1 MPQRLIFVS
10 SVQKELQQERY
21 EIRDY
26 VNGDPLLNKH
36 FTVFLFE
43 DLPPKDRR
51 PDEVYL
57 DMVKKSDIYVG
68 LFGSKY
74 GKPNADGFSPVEQEY
89 LCAREHA
96 KHRIILI
103 KEIDASA
110 RDSRMNA
117 LILKAQNEVV
127 RNEFSNITKLI
138 ESIYAGLVNYLEE
151 HHIIT
156 TDPFDAALNTAAVM
170 DDIAPEKISWFLKKA
185 REERNY
191 PLSENTPP
199 ADALRHLDLIHDGH
213 LKNSAL
219 LLFAKQPQK
228 FFIQAETKCLHFHG
242 TTIAKPIPSY
252 QIYNGTV
259 FDQVDAVVDFVL
271 SKLNRSV
278 TPQTNS
284 PASVVEYE
292 IPYMAIREAIVN
304 AVAHRDYTSNAAVQ
318 VMVFA
323 DRVEVWN
330 PGSLPAGLVPE
341 SLRSAHSS
349 IPRNLH
355 LAEPLFLTH
364 YIEKAGTGTLDMIAL
379 CTKAEL
385 PEPDFKQVG
394 GQFVVTLWRDW
405 LTDDVLASLDIND
418 RQKKALQQMKISK
431 RMNNSEYQYITGA
444 IKKTSSRDLDDLVTK
459 KILVKSGTT
468 GRGVTYELG
477 KKRDIKGTK
486 ETSLKS
492 AQKGVKL
499 KGDIKGTNGTSS
511 KLLEKSSGISKGAIK
526 GPSKKTP
533 GNGTLMGHMGHS
545 KRPKTKGVIKGSK
558 GTLRH
563 GSMKPSKS
571 RKLKPTVRKA
581 KKKSK
586 NK

>member
-1 MPQRLIFVS
+1 MLQITEGGNDKEGTVIGKKVRRIVNKNLTGEKIKNMPQRLIFVS

-26 VNGDPLLNKH
+26 VHGDPLLNKH

-74 GKPNADGFSPVEQEY
+74 GKPDAGGFSPVEQEY

-103 KEIDASA
+103 KDMDASA

-127 RNEFSNITKLI
+127 RNEFSNITKLL

-170 DDIAPEKISWFLKKA
+170 DDIAPEMISWFLKKA

-199 ADALRHLDLIHDGH
+199 ADALRHLDLIHSGH

-228 FFIQAETKCLHFHG
+228 FFIQAETKCLHYHG
-242 TTIAKPIPSY
+242 TTVAKPIPSY
-252 QIYNGTV
+252 QIFKGTV
-259 FDQVDAVVDFVL
+259 FEQVDEAVDFVL

-278 TPQTNS
+278 TPQSNS
-284 PASVVEYE
+284 PASAVDYE
-292 IPYMAIREAIVN
+292 IPYKAIREAIVN
-304 AVAHRDYTSNAAVQ
+304 AIAHRDYTSNAAVQ

-385 PEPDFKQVG
+385 PEPDFRQVG
-394 GQFVVTLWRDW
+394 AQFVVTLWRDW
-405 LTDDVLASLDIND
+405 LTDETVKGLLLTD
-418 RQKKALQQMKISK
+418 RQQEAVRHIKIDKKIANADYQKLFSVSK
-431 RMNNSEYQYITGA
+431 PTA
-444 IKKTSSRDLDDLVTK
+444 SRDLEDLVLKGVLK
-459 KILVKSGTT
+459 KI
-468 GRGVTYELG
+468 GVTG
-477 KKRDIKGTK
+477 KGTYYV
-486 ETSLKS
+486 L
-492 AQKGVKL
+492 
-499 KGDIKGTNGTSS
+499 SS
-511 KLLEKSSGISKGAIK
+511 KGL
-526 GPSKKTP
+526 
-533 GNGTLMGHMGHS
+533 
-545 KRPKTKGVIKGSK
+545 IKGSK
-558 GTLRH
+558 GSSPKSQKVPGNHNGLIK
-563 GSMKPSKS
+563 GSEASSPNGAFMDIWDIWDIQKAQKPKG
-571 RKLKPTVRKA
+571 P
-581 KKKSK
+581 
-586 NK
+586 

>member
-26 VNGDPLLNKH
+26 VHGDPLLNKH

-74 GKPNADGFSPVEQEY
+74 GKPDAGGVSPVEQEY
-89 LCAREHA
+89 LCAREHS

-103 KEIDASA
+103 KEMDASA
-110 RDSRMNA
+110 RDSRMDA

-156 TDPFDAALNTAAVM
+156 TDPFDAALNTAAVI

-318 VMVFA
+318 AMVFA

-349 IPRNLH
+349 IPKNLH
-355 LAEPLFLTH
+355 LATPLYLTH

-385 PEPDFKQVG
+385 PEPDFRQVG
-394 GQFVVTLWRDW
+394 AQFVVTLWRDW
-405 LTDDVLASLDIND
+405 LTMNLISSLHLNE
-418 RQKKALQQMKISK
+418 RQLEVIQFLKKEGSLTSAL
-431 RMNNSEYQYITGA
+431 YQSLTGA
-444 IKKTSSRDLDDLVTK
+444 SRQTAARDLKELSNK
-459 KILVKSGTT
+459 KIIYRRGM
-468 GRGVTYELG
+468 GRGVSYHLI
-477 KKRDIKGTK
+477 KKMTHK
-486 ETSLKS
+486 
-492 AQKGVKL
+492 
-499 KGDIKGTNGTSS
+499 
-511 KLLEKSSGISKGAIK
+511 
-526 GPSKKTP
+526 
-533 GNGTLMGHMGHS
+533 
-545 KRPKTKGVIKGSK
+545 
-558 GTLRH
+558 
-563 GSMKPSKS
+563 
-571 RKLKPTVRKA
+571 
-581 KKKSK
+581 
-586 NK
+586 

>member
-1 MPQRLIFVS
+1 MLQRLIFVS

-26 VNGDPLLNKH
+26 VHGDPLLNKH

-43 DLPPKDRR
+43 DMPPEDRR

-57 DMVKKSDIYVG
+57 EMVQKSDIYVG

-74 GKPNADGFSPVEQEY
+74 GKPNAGGVSPVEQEY

-96 KHRIILI
+96 KHRMILI
-103 KEIDASA
+103 KEMDASA

-138 ESIYAGLVNYLEE
+138 ESIYTGLVSYLEGQ
-151 HHIIT
+151 HIIT
-156 TDPFDAALNTAAVM
+156 TDPFDAAVHAEAAM
-170 DDIAPEKISWFLKKA
+170 DDIAPDKISWFLKRA

-242 TTIAKPIPSY
+242 TTVAKPIPSY
-252 QIYNGTV
+252 QIFKGTV
-259 FDQVDAVVDFVL
+259 FDQVDAAVDFVL

-278 TPQTNS
+278 MPQSNS
-284 PASVVEYE
+284 PASAVGYE

-304 AVAHRDYTSNAAVQ
+304 AVAHREYTSNAAVQ
-318 VMVFA
+318 VMIFA

-349 IPRNLH
+349 IPKNLH
-355 LAEPLFLTH
+355 LATPLYLTH

-385 PEPDFKQVG
+385 PEPDFKQNG
-394 GQFVVTLWRDW
+394 GQFVVTLWRNW
-405 LTDDVLASLDIND
+405 LTDEAIKELLLTD
-418 RQKKALQQMKISK
+418 RQQEAVRYIKINKKIANADYQKLFSISK
-431 RMNNSEYQYITGA
+431 PTA
-444 IKKTSSRDLDDLVTK
+444 SRDLEDLVVK
-459 KILVKSGTT
+459 GVLQKI
-468 GRGVTYELG
+468 GVTG
-477 KKRDIKGTK
+477 KGTYYVLRLKGLIKG
-486 ETSLKS
+486 
-492 AQKGVKL
+492 
-499 KGDIKGTNGTSS
+499 
-511 KLLEKSSGISKGAIK
+511 SKGSSPKSQKI
-526 GPSKKTP
+526 P
-533 GNGTLMGHMGHS
+533 GNNKGLTKGSGVSSQNGIHMGHS
-545 KRPKTKGVIKGSK
+545 KSPKTQGVIKGSK
-558 GTLRH
+558 GTLPKASSHKKKNSKQDVNKTNRTSRH
-563 GSMKPSKS
+563 GAMKPSKS
-571 RKLKPTVRKA
+571 RKLKRTVKAA
-581 KKKSK
+581 KKAPKKQSK

>member
-26 VNGDPLLNKH
+26 VHGDLLLNKH

-51 PDEVYL
+51 PDKVYL
-57 DMVKKSDIYVG
+57 EMVQKSDIYVG

-74 GKPNADGFSPVEQEY
+74 GKPNASGVSPVEQEY
-89 LCAREHA
+89 LCARNHA

-103 KEIDASA
+103 KEMDASA

-127 RNEFSNITKLI
+127 RNEFSNITKLL

-151 HHIIT
+151 HHILT
-156 TDPFDAALNTAAVM
+156 TDPFDATLNTAAVI
-170 DDIAPEKISWFLKKA
+170 DDIAPEKISWFLNKA

-199 ADALRHLDLIHDGH
+199 ADALRHLDLIHNGH

-228 FFIQAETKCLHFHG
+228 FFIQAETKCLRFHG
-242 TTIAKPIPSY
+242 TTVAKPIPSY
-252 QIYNGTV
+252 QIFKGTV
-259 FDQVDAVVDFVL
+259 FDQVDAAVDFVL

-278 TPQTNS
+278 TPQNNS
-284 PASVVEYE
+284 PASSVEYE
-292 IPYMAIREAIVN
+292 IPYKVIREAIVN

-394 GQFVVTLWRDW
+394 SQFVVTLWRDW
-405 LTDDVLASLDIND
+405 LTDKIVDSFHMND
-418 RQKKALQQMKISK
+418 RQRNLIASLRTKNRVS
-431 RMNNSEYQYITGA
+431 NTEYQELFGVAKRTA
-444 IKKTSSRDLDDLVTK
+444 HRDLDY
-459 KILVKSGTT
+459 LVKQRVLKRT
-468 GRGVTYELG
+468 GRTG
-477 KKRDIKGTK
+477 KGTFY
-486 ETSLKS
+486 SLN
-492 AQKGVKL
+492 KGAT
-499 KGDIKGTNGTSS
+499 KGPKGSSS

-526 GPSKKTP
+526 GPKGPSKKAS
-533 GNGTLMGHMGHS
+533 GSGTFMGHS
-545 KRPKTKGVIKGSK
+545 KKTKTKGDIK

-563 GSMKPSKS
+563 GSTKHSKS
-571 RKLKPTVRKA
+571 RKPKPTVRKA
-581 KKKSK
+581 KKK